1 MLESVPP
8 TTLITYVK
16 TPYKAGELDAQ
27 SPKTSHMPR
36 PKTKTAVTT
45 VRLPPE
51 VRDLWEQCAEEERRS
66 LTSMLEVMV
75 RAYAKRIGVKS
86 SPALPQSPEHQA

>member
-1 MLESVPP
+1 
-8 TTLITYVK
+8 
-16 TPYKAGELDAQ
+16 
-27 SPKTSHMPR
+27 MPR

-51 VRDLWEQCAEEERRS
+51 VRDLWEKCAEEERRS

-86 SPALPQSPEHQA
+86 SPALPHTPEHQA